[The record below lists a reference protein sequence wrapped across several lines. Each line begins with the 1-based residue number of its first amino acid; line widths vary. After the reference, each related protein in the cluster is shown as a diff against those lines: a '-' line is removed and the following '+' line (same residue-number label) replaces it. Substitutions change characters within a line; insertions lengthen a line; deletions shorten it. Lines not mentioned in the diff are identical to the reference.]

1 LVLTG
6 LRRRSDDDY
15 GETREIAAVRR
26 FLGICSCRRAVR
38 AERFQA
44 TGGVTRYS
52 LALFQYRKAL
62 VMGFC
67 MLVSFPGSL
76 NADRLCTARLA
87 QATVE
92 GDPRLCQMKSA
103 FRGTWATF
111 CKFNALG
118 MDRTSQGYTVF
129 RQSPAEILTS
139 TARLSL
145 S

>member
-76 NADRLCTARLA
+76 NAGRLGTARLA

-92 GDPRLCQMKSA
+92 GDSA
-103 FRGTWATF
+103 VMS
-111 CKFNALG
+111 N
-118 MDRTSQGYTVF
+118 
-129 RQSPAEILTS
+129 EIGFSWHVGDFL
-139 TARLSL
+139 
-145 S
+145 